1 MKRQTWTTI
10 FALALAAGCTS
21 PPPQPETPIVSAQR
35 GGDLYRDNCNACHTA
50 QVHWREKRL
59 VRSWDDLLFQV
70 SRWQA
75 IGGLAWSR
83 EEVADVA
90 AYLNS
95 VFYDMP
101 CPVTGCRGGGV
112 TQATAKPGS
121 SPR

>member
-1 MKRQTWTTI
+1 MRHTVRWGLLI
-10 FALALAAGCTS
+10 CALAAGAGCTS
-21 PPPQPETPIVSAQR
+21 PPEQPETAIVNAQR

-75 IGGLAWSR
+75 IGGQAWSR

-90 AYLNS
+90 AYLNAI
-95 VFYDMP
+95 FYDLP
-101 CPVTGCRGGGV
+101 CPVAGCRGGGV
-112 TQATAKPGS
+112 TQAGTRPG
-121 SPR
+121 